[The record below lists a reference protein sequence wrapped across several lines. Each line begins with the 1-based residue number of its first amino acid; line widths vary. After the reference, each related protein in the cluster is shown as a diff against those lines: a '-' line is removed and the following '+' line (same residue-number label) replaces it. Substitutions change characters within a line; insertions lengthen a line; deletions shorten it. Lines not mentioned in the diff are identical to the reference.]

1 MNTDMFSLKNKY
13 TLEKP
18 IHKIDFIKY
27 SPKSLATI
35 NNTNS
40 NTTISF
46 PREDA
51 YICLQNSFISLEF
64 EVLKNNNTRFADG
77 DEIGLVNFGPISL
90 FSEAKLTTSSGKHL
104 EKVDSLHLI
113 SLMYKL
119 LTSTKSTSQLLYGFE
134 ESETI
139 RRQELTNNKNEKG
152 TFFVRI
158 KLKDLFGF
166 ADQEKIT
173 YGLCYTLTLKR
184 NTNNDTILR
193 CVGVDAAKVVI
204 KDIGWY
210 IPHYVPSI
218 ENQQLVMDQILNKDP
233 TELSHTERIIFRKDV
248 NTNSNWTFELGSS
261 GTSTPTFVIVG
272 FQARNKIDSQV
283 HDNAVFDRLPISN
296 AVCKIGSEK
305 YLDDGIECDYDRD
318 KYDQAYSE
326 IENFYHLHSETN
338 LLNPFID
345 LKKFRTNYNFYVFDL
360 SKQKDIIASQPIR
373 LEFNFIA
380 AIDVADY
387 IAYALVLTP
396 KLISISSD
404 GQRHFDLI

>member
-1 MNTDMFSLKNKY
+1 MFSLKNKY

-18 IHKIDFIKY
+18 YHKVDFIKY
-27 SPKSLATI
+27 SPSSLATI

-64 EVLKNNNTRFADG
+64 EVLKNNNTRYADG

-104 EKVDSLHLI
+104 EKVDNLHLI

-119 LTSTKSTSQLLYGFE
+119 LTSTKNTSQLMYGFE
-134 ESETI
+134 EDTTI

-173 YGLCYTLTLKR
+173 YGLGYTLTLKR
-184 NTNNDTILR
+184 NTNNDAILKS
-193 CVGVDAAKVVI
+193 VGVDAAKVVI

-210 IPHYVPSI
+210 IPHYVPSL

-233 TELSHTERIIFRKDV
+233 IELSYTERITFRKDV
-248 NTNSNWTFELGSS
+248 NTNSNWTFELGSAGES
-261 GTSTPTFVIVG
+261 CPTFVIVG

-305 YLDDGIECDYDRD
+305 YPDDGIECDYDRD

-326 IENFYHLHSETN
+326 IENFYHLNSETN

-345 LKKFRTNYNFYVFDL
+345 LHKFRTNYPLFVFDL
-360 SKQKDIIASQPIR
+360 SIQKDIIASQPIR
-373 LEFNFIA
+373 LEFKFNA

-404 GQRHFDLI
+404 GQKLFDLM

>member
-1 MNTDMFSLKNKY
+1 M
-13 TLEKP
+13 
-18 IHKIDFIKY
+18 
-27 SPKSLATI
+27 ATI

-64 EVLKNNNTRFADG
+64 EVLKNNNTRYADG

-90 FSEAKLTTSSGKHL
+90 FSEAKLTISSGKHL
-104 EKVDSLHLI
+104 EKVDNLHLI

-119 LTSTKSTSQLLYGFE
+119 LTSTKSTSQLMYGFE
-134 ESETI
+134 ENLSV

-173 YGLCYTLTLKR
+173 YGLGYTLTLKR
-184 NTNNDTILR
+184 NNNNDAILR
-193 CVGVDAAKVVI
+193 SVGVDAAKVVI

-210 IPHYVPSI
+210 IPHYVPSL
-218 ENQQLVMDQILNKDP
+218 ENQQFVMDQILNKDP
-233 TELSHTERIIFRKDV
+233 TELSYTERIIFRKDV
-248 NTNSNWTFELGSS
+248 NTNSNWTFEIGNSNNES
-261 GTSTPTFVIVG
+261 CPTFVIVG

-305 YLDDGIECDYDRD
+305 YPDDGIECDYDRD

-326 IENFYHLHSETN
+326 IENFYHLNSETN

-345 LKKFRTNYNFYVFDL
+345 LHKFRTNYPLFVFDL
-360 SKQKDIIASQPIR
+360 SKQKDQIASQPIR
-373 LEFNFIA
+373 LEFKFNA

>member
-1 MNTDMFSLKNKY
+1 MFSLKNKY

-27 SPKSLATI
+27 SPSSLATI

-64 EVLKNNNTRFADG
+64 EVLNNNNTRFADG

-90 FSEAKLTTSSGKHL
+90 YSEAKLTTSSGKHL
-104 EKVDSLHLI
+104 EKVDNLHLI

-119 LTSTKSTSQLLYGFE
+119 LTSTSQTSQLLYGFE
-134 ESETI
+134 ENLSV

-173 YGLCYTLTLKR
+173 YGLGYTLTLKR
-184 NTNNDTILR
+184 NTNNDAILR
-193 CVGVDAAKVVI
+193 SVGVDAAKVVI

-233 TELSHTERIIFRKDV
+233 TELSYTERIIFRKDV

-261 GTSTPTFVIVG
+261 GGEAAQSCPTFVIVG

-305 YLDDGIECDYDRD
+305 YPDDGIECDYDR
-318 KYDQAYSE
+318 E
-326 IENFYHLHSETN
+326 
-338 LLNPFID
+338 
-345 LKKFRTNYNFYVFDL
+345 KF
-360 SKQKDIIASQPIR
+360 
-373 LEFNFIA
+373 
-380 AIDVADY
+380 
-387 IAYALVLTP
+387 P
-396 KLISISSD
+396 KRRCI
-404 GQRHFDLI
+404 HMFTK

>member
-1 MNTDMFSLKNKY
+1 M
-13 TLEKP
+13 
-18 IHKIDFIKY
+18 
-27 SPKSLATI
+27 
-35 NNTNS
+35 
-40 NTTISF
+40 
-46 PREDA
+46 
-51 YICLQNSFISLEF
+51 
-64 EVLKNNNTRFADG
+64 
-77 DEIGLVNFGPISL
+77 
-90 FSEAKLTTSSGKHL
+90 
-104 EKVDSLHLI
+104 
-113 SLMYKL
+113 
-119 LTSTKSTSQLLYGFE
+119 YGFE
-134 ESETI
+134 EDTTI

-173 YGLCYTLTLKR
+173 YGLGYTLTLKR
-184 NTNNDTILR
+184 NTNNDAILR
-193 CVGVDAAKVVI
+193 SVGVDASKVVI

-218 ENQQLVMDQILNKDP
+218 ENQQLVMDQILNKNP
-233 TELSHTERIIFRKDV
+233 TELSYTERIIFRKDV

-305 YLDDGIECDYDRD
+305 YPDDGIECDYDRD

-326 IENFYHLHSETN
+326 IENFYHLNSETN

-345 LKKFRTNYNFYVFDL
+345 LNKFRTNYNFYVFDL

-373 LEFNFIA
+373 LEFKFNA